1 MFCTWIPLENSI
13 RAFQNWSFAT
23 IAISTVGVKGKGN
36 SKGKK
41 QLLIANGKGEF
52 DQDVLDFGNNF
63 KTTYEQLFET
73 YNGGQCDMVL
83 IKKCGNNIQRRSIFE
98 STIVHNLHKGY

>member
-1 MFCTWIPLENSI
+1 VSTITIFEPKLVSMFCTWIPLENSI

-41 QLLIANGKGEF
+41 
-52 DQDVLDFGNNF
+52 
-63 KTTYEQLFET
+63 
-73 YNGGQCDMVL
+73 
-83 IKKCGNNIQRRSIFE
+83 
-98 STIVHNLHKGY
+98 